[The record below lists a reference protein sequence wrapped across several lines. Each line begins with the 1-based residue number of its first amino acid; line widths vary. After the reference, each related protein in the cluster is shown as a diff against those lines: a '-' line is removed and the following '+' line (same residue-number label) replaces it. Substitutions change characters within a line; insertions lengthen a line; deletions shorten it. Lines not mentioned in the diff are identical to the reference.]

1 MMITMKEGSKC
12 YVIDP
17 GWEERMRCLGES
29 VAFPG
34 GTGLL
39 AGREAPPCRGGA
51 YMGSCARGLNTFK
64 GLTDRRGGMWSAGWP
79 YSTGKSGR
87 SHQRNLSRCSED
99 ARSQVTTLML

>member
-1 MMITMKEGSKC
+1 
-12 YVIDP
+12 
-17 GWEERMRCLGES
+17 MRCLGES

-39 AGREAPPCRGGA
+39 AGREASPCRDGA

-64 GLTDRRGGMWSAGWP
+64 GLTDRRGGMCSAGWP
-79 YSTGKSGR
+79 YITGKSGR

-99 ARSQVTTLML
+99 TRT